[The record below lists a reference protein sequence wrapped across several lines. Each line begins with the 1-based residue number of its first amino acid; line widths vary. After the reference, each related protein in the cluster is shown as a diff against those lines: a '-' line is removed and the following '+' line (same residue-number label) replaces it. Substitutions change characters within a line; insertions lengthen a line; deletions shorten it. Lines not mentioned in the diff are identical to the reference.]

1 MEQKIYLI
9 YQTEEIQKCFYVRAN
24 SIEEAEEK
32 HNWGKSFV
40 NWRTAGD
47 TYVSHIEEGTE
58 DDL

>member
-1 MEQKIYLI
+1 MEQKTYLI

-32 HNWGKSFV
+32 HNWGDSHV

-47 TYVSHIEEGTE
+47 TYVTHIEEG
-58 DDL
+58 